1 MNDLEL
7 QKLVEDISLEYFDWP
22 FIHKAVFNPRLRT
35 TGGRYLLKS
44 HNIEINPK
52 QLEHFGLDALIGIIK
67 HELCHYHLHLQE
79 RGYRHQDKDF
89 IDLLTRVGGSKYCGA
104 IPGMRRTSQTL
115 LVYSCT
121 DCGTVFNRKR
131 SIDTKKYVC
140 GKCKGRIRKIK
151 TLKKS

>member
-7 QKLVEDISLEYFDWP
+7 QKLVEDTSSEFFKWP
-22 FIHKAVFNPRLRT
+22 FKHRAIFNPRLRT
-35 TGGRYLLKS
+35 TGGRYLLGS

-52 QLEHFGLDALIGIIK
+52 QFEHFGLDALIGIIK
-67 HELCHYHLHLQE
+67 HELCHYHLHLQK

-89 IDLLTRVGGSKYCGA
+89 KDLLAKVDGSKYCGA

-115 LVYSCT
+115 HIYSCT

-131 SIDTKKYVC
+131 AIDTKRYVC
-140 GKCKGRIRKIK
+140 GKCKGKISK
-151 TLKKS
+151 TKTFKKS